1 MLWLHIRRCDET
13 LNNGISLVWRC
24 QDWSSPAFYS
34 YITVSVELL
43 SKLVTLIS
51 MIMQL
56 PWSAT
61 IYLTILATVNGL
73 WHSRQLA
80 PSLPNWSRIDILV
93 ACCTSSLTRCECVF
107 AVLSSS
113 FSLSHLLSFCVQNL
127 PLLRKSFQTTESE
140 RFAYPSQREVLPL
153 HGSFRFMRTRPDGCP
168 HWPCQG
174 SKHASVIRANSYW
187 MALH

>member
-43 SKLVTLIS
+43 SKPVTLIS

-140 RFAYPSQREVLPL
+140 RFAYPLSERGLTIARLIQIHEDKARWVPSLAL
-153 HGSFRFMRTRPDGCP
+153 SRLQTRLCD
-168 HWPCQG
+168 Q
-174 SKHASVIRANSYW
+174 S
-187 MALH
+187 